1 MNLLRK
7 FELCKHNKPIKCG
20 TAKAWLGF
28 ASLHSLAK
36 HYHPLI
42 GALHGIYMKL
52 RSWKF
57 AFIVSVLLI
66 IVSNAF
72 WTLIVLDLAVTNKY
86 QSMDNY
92 SKKDAIADL
101 GNLIVNGS
109 KDYSKKD
116 IIHLLRQSNS
126 EAFIV
131 DEGDV
136 VIYQNIAFTFKN
148 DKLIQVK

>member
-1 MNLLRK
+1 M
-7 FELCKHNKPIKCG
+7 
-20 TAKAWLGF
+20 W
-28 ASLHSLAK
+28 
-36 HYHPLI
+36 
-42 GALHGIYMKL
+42 ALHGIYMKL

-72 WTLIVLDLAVTNKY
+72 WALIALDLAITNKY

-92 SKKDAIADL
+92 SKEDAIADL

-136 VIYQNIAFTFKN
+136 VIYQNIGFTFKN
-148 DKLIQVK
+148 DKLIQVKQ